1 MEDIKI
7 SQIIQKFESAAT
19 NFQKR
24 INPKTLNIA
33 YRNGSMV
40 VIAALSSPP
49 RIRFDLNEGIDF
61 GLIYLHP
68 PERTSGS
75 TISAGYYLMK
85 AILDKQTGIRY
96 IKYIDNQGT
105 EVVSKPSD
113 FVVGHNTS
121 KACDAGIDL
130 SLTGVCA
137 YVACEFG
144 SIELRAE
151 ACFRWA

>member
-1 MEDIKI
+1 MIFDCKPNFITFSLIDKMEDIKI

-68 PERTSGS
+68 PERQRFS
-75 TISAGYYLMK
+75 
-85 AILDKQTGIRY
+85 
-96 IKYIDNQGT
+96 
-105 EVVSKPSD
+105 V
-113 FVVGHNTS
+113 
-121 KACDAGIDL
+121 
-130 SLTGVCA
+130 
-137 YVACEFG
+137 
-144 SIELRAE
+144 
-151 ACFRWA
+151 